1 MTLIFSQEQLWNHQ
15 KPGWEGPCWIHHQF
29 QLPWLQIVHSYAWC
43 QVKNTLWSQFL
54 PQETQVLRLLGNV
67 ALNPAWSRQGG
78 WFIVQAEEDAGLPV
92 QVDRLGWLLSKQ
104 WGIMGNVFQR
114 ESLSHRDGMLAVV
127 VQLLIR
133 LALNRLCV
141 WAPSFIYSHT
151 RLYVHTRAHTRIIFT
166 QISWLINK
174 WI

>member
-43 QVKNTLWSQFL
+43 QVKNTLWSQFI
-54 PQETQVLRLLGNV
+54 PQVTQVLRLMGNV
-67 ALNPAWSRQGG
+67 ALNPPAWSRQGG
-78 WFIVQAEEDAGLPV
+78 FGSSSRQKRTPV
-92 QVDRLGWLLSKQ
+92 FLSKWTG
-104 WGIMGNVFQR
+104 WGDYCPSNEASWVMYSSG

-141 WAPSFIYSHT
+141 
-151 RLYVHTRAHTRIIFT
+151 
-166 QISWLINK
+166 
-174 WI
+174 